1 MRKLYLIYIFVFLFL
16 IPFVFNKADPSTYSL
31 LLGKIRI
38 SQVDTATNHLPPRQK
53 INILQMCTEMKNIK
67 EEYSLTTEE
76 TAYMV
81 YRWISLNIKV
91 DCANYDGKYQSA
103 VATFNSGKGG
113 FVGISNLFLTM
124 CLRSN
129 IHSELINGYV
139 KSMKNSNGKIIA
151 VEEYIWNLI
160 VIDNKNY
167 LVNPTMGAGTCDGNG
182 NKYIKKYNDF
192 YFATK
197 PEFFIRTHFPE
208 LSEYQLLDN
217 PISHEEFKSMAFL
230 RHYFY
235 YNCFETISPD
245 TNEISLKDDSTLTF
259 TYDKSNTNL
268 SFNAKYIIFDGSD
281 YIYYKYNDVSFSNG
295 VAKVSLNLSRYSNKI
310 CGLIVYAGSDPFS
323 STTYSIALFN
333 VVDDSKKNLKS

>member
-1 MRKLYLIYIFVFLFL
+1 MRKLSLIYIFVSLFL
-16 IPFVFNKADPSTYSL
+16 IPFVFNKADASTYSL
-31 LLGKIRI
+31 LLGKIRE
-38 SQVDTATNHLPPRQK
+38 SQVDTATKLLPQRQK

-103 VATFNSGKGG
+103 VATFNSGTGG

-124 CLRSN
+124 CLRLN

-139 KSMKNSNGKIIA
+139 KSMKNSNGKIVAI
-151 VEEYIWNLI
+151 EEYIWNLI
-160 VIDNKNY
+160 VIDDKNY

-217 PISHEEFKSMAFL
+217 SISYDEFKSMAFL

-245 TNEISLKDDSTLTF
+245 TNEISLIDDKTLTL
-259 TYDKSNTNL
+259 TYDKSNDNCL
-268 SFNAKYIIFDGSD
+268 SVDVKYLICNGED
-281 YIYYKYNDVSFSNG
+281 YEYYDYNDFTFSNG
-295 VAKVSLNLSRYSNKI
+295 IVKVSLDFSKYGKII
-310 CGLIVYAGSDPFS
+310 CGLIVYAGCNIFE
-323 STTYSIALFN
+323 TKTYSIALFN
-333 VVDDSKKNLKS
+333 VVDYSKESIK

>member
-38 SQVDTATNHLPPRQK
+38 SQVDTATNHLPPIQK

-67 EEYSLTTEE
+67 EEYSLTIEE
-76 TAYMV
+76 TAYMI

-124 CLRSN
+124 CLRLN

-167 LVNPTMGAGTCDGNG
+167 LVNPTMGAGTCDGN
-182 NKYIKKYNDF
+182 KYIKKYNDF

-208 LSEYQLLDN
+208 LIEYQLLDN
-217 PISHEEFKSMAFL
+217 PISYEEFKSMAFL

-245 TNEISLKDDSTLTF
+245 TNEISLKDDSTLTL
-259 TYDKSNTNL
+259 TYDKSNDYL
-268 SFNAKYIIFDGSD
+268 SVEVKIITFDGEN
-281 YIYYKYNDVSFSNG
+281 YVYNSYNGFTYSNG
-295 VAKVSLNLSRYSNKI
+295 IVKVSLDFSKYGKII
-310 CGLIVYAGSDPFS
+310 CGLIVYAGSNIFES
-323 STTYSIALFN
+323 RTYSIALFN
-333 VVDDSKKNLKS
+333 VIDYSKKSIKS